1 MLALIKL
8 SGARCNLLHLLGTW
22 ISQHEHRLFLI
33 LCNTGA
39 RVSEIATV
47 KVGDVV
53 VLDAGADDKI
63 VFYTLL
69 MNNSSRTA

>member
-8 SGARCNLLHLLGTW
+8 SGARCNFLHLLGTW
-22 ISQHEHRLFLI
+22 ISKHEHRLFLI
-33 LCNTGA
+33 LYNTGA

-63 VFYTLL
+63 VFLH
-69 MNNSSRTA
+69 SAHE